1 QDIKVFLERTVHH
14 YMKPGLFSLISPLM
28 FVIVLYLKAKVEQLT
43 AELQVYNELK
53 RRVEQSTFK
62 KDLQRN
68 IQVALN
74 TAGVKYFLEILH
86 IGHYENPFVQE
97 HGSPGAF
104 WESEQES
111 LLFVIEMKAE
121 RVQEQSRKLRQMD
134 DLVGAMGYMKS
145 LKLLKISLKMSFS
158 YVQVEKNL
166 SLEDQIVYNLQQ
178 NEDLKVRIDNCQA
191 LIQ

>member
-1 QDIKVFLERTVHH
+1 
-14 YMKPGLFSLISPLM
+14 
-28 FVIVLYLKAKVEQLT
+28 
-43 AELQVYNELK
+43 
-53 RRVEQSTFK
+53 
-62 KDLQRN
+62 
-68 IQVALN
+68 
-74 TAGVKYFLEILH
+74 
-86 IGHYENPFVQE
+86 

-166 SLEDQIVYNLQQ
+166 SLEDQIVYILQQ